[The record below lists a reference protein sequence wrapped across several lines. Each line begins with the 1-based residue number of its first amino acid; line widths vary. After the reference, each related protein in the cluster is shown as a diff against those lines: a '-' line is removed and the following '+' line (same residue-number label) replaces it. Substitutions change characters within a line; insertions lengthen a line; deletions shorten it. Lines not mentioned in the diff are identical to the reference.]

1 MGAMIYQTE
10 FKELKLFKA
19 GKVRDVYD
27 LGDKLLIVAT
37 DRISCFDVVLPTPIP
52 DKGKILTQISLFW
65 FSYLKEMINNHIVS
79 SDIKDLPFSL
89 KEYENILKNRFMI
102 VKKCGVIPFECVVRG
117 YISGSAWGEY
127 KKKGSVCGVEL
138 PSNLRE
144 GELLEQPLFT
154 PATKAASGHDE
165 NVGFSFMEEKIG
177 NDLARRL
184 KEVSLAIYKKAS
196 VYAKAKGIIIADT
209 KFEFGLD
216 KGELI
221 LVDEVLTPDSSR
233 FWDKDAYLLGKPP
246 KNFDKQFV
254 RDYLETI
261 NWDKTPPGPILP
273 QSIVIKTL
281 EKYKEASKVLTE
293 IIP

>member
-1 MGAMIYQTE
+1 MIYQTE

-65 FSYLKEMINNHIVS
+65 FSYLKEMIKNHIVTT
-79 SDIKDLPFSL
+79 DIKDLPPSL
-89 KEYENILKNRFMI
+89 EEYKDILKNRFMI
-102 VKKCGVIPFECVVRG
+102 VKKCEVIPFECVVRG
-117 YISGSAWGEY
+117 YVSGSAWGEY

-154 PATKAASGHDE
+154 PATKASAGHDE
-165 NVGFSFMEEKIG
+165 NVDFSFMEDKIG
-177 NDLARRL
+177 NDLARSL
-184 KEVSLAIYKKAS
+184 KKVSLAIYKKAS
-196 VYAKAKGIIIADT
+196 VNGKAKGIIIADT

-254 RDYLETI
+254 RDY
-261 NWDKTPPGPILP
+261 
-273 QSIVIKTL
+273 
-281 EKYKEASKVLTE
+281 
-293 IIP
+293 